1 MCNINRT
8 RNNKDPDMWSGC
20 NRPPHVVS
28 TATRT
33 RTHAHTGTLPHGC
46 FGICWQRRQ
55 SQIINQ
61 NGASSAFEM
70 YFAIGSQY
78 PSVPVPYTLRG
89 EHTTCQI
96 SAPSTKGAGAIYIER
111 GVEHTTCQIV
121 SRARTLATT
130 ARASRMAIASMLG
143 PAKGNRPHHSVRTQR
158 LKGCYSTTNPAACQR
173 NTGQHSFVRR
183 HHGPRSDSIA
193 ALLPH
198 CWELILAGKRG
209 MGVRLNG

>member
-1 MCNINRT
+1 MVRVQPTTSCRVYCHTHTHTRT
-8 RNNKDPDMWSGC
+8 HWY
-20 NRPPHVVS
+20 
-28 TATRT
+28 TATRVFWNLLAKKAIT
-33 RTHAHTGTLPHGC
+33 NYKSKWC
-46 FGICWQRRQ
+46 IICIRDVFCHRL
-55 SQIINQ
+55 
-61 NGASSAFEM
+61 
-70 YFAIGSQY
+70 
-78 PSVPVPYTLRG
+78 PVPF
-89 EHTTCQI
+89 
-96 SAPSTKGAGAIYIER
+96 GAGAIHIAR

-158 LKGCYSTTNPAACQR
+158 LKGGYSTTNPAACQR